1 MSASVEPLLFSVT
14 GPAVSAPAI
23 EEAVVP
29 DWRAI
34 AVSALTAALLLIGI
48 ARAWPVFRAR
58 RAAAK
63 AAYEQSE
70 QFAYRRL
77 QSALNAGNARDA
89 HESMLAW
96 LSRAAPGY
104 ELRQFAQTFGSAD
117 LVSTLDDFIASRF
130 SAAETSP
137 DLRRLASELAAAR
150 HACLRLAERAPEP
163 ALPPL
168 NP

>member
-1 MSASVEPLLFSVT
+1 V
-14 GPAVSAPAI
+14 
-23 EEAVVP
+23 
-29 DWRAI
+29 I
-34 AVSALTAALLLIGI
+34 AVSALAAALLLIVF

-77 QSALNAGNARDA
+77 QSALNTGNARDA
-89 HESMLAW
+89 HERMLAW
-96 LSRAAPGY
+96 VSRAAPGY

-117 LVSTLDDFIASRF
+117 LVSTLDGFIASRF
-130 SAAETSP
+130 SGADTAP
-137 DLRRLASELAAAR
+137 DLGRLASELATAR
-150 HACLRLAERAPEP
+150 HACLRQAERAPEP